1 MSEKRIKTKEQKRLI
16 IYDIIFFVFLNIYT
30 YIFHSKTIIDFVKEC
45 ISYNQSGNLVIT
57 FCYTMCGILN
67 FLMSGI
73 ILIIVYLAFRLTK
86 MKSIKQNTTYT
97 QTYGI
102 DYYRDKLPI
111 LTATEISLIT
121 DLNIENKKDI
131 AASLLNIY
139 QKGIISFENNK
150 IIEYK
155 EKEQS
160 LNQSEKKLLEIL
172 TSDKLDEHEVKEW
185 RKICIDEAINEGYI
199 QKTRKDRYSYL
210 NKINKILKNVFKIW
224 GITFIILLIFIMIKM
239 IPSFSNEYISQF
251 NELKSSTSNNENI
264 ENTINASTADEINQF
279 SNKTD
284 EDLNELMKNPIFFT
298 ILVIHT
304 LSIPTM
310 IYGIIYRKSKMVVV
324 KANES
329 LQNNYERTEKGN
341 EIVEKIAGLKR
352 FISEFSQL
360 SQREKE
366 EIVLWEDFLTYA
378 VLLEENEKIIKDIFS
393 YKNLNISILDYC
405 NCNCISSNVKNIL
418 ESLTASQ
425 LFDDTYYI
433 NRIAHIFY
441 KILTEDVTKIK
452 IEEYYYLWY
461 HFNKLNQNEKDI
473 LKSDIENIIY
483 ENNNNDIMNTYNEKY
498 AEIKNNTK
506 LRNKWQKYIEELSKT
521 NSSMNSYT
529 YEDLYRAINYIANL
543 VEK

>member
-30 YIFHSKTIIDFVKEC
+30 YIFHSKTIIDFIIEC
-45 ISYNQSGNLVIT
+45 ISYNQSGNLLIT
-57 FCYTMCGILN
+57 LGYTIFGVFN
-67 FLMSGI
+67 FLTSGI

-86 MKSIKQNTTYT
+86 MKAIKKNTTYR
-97 QTYGI
+97 QIYGI
-102 DYYRDKLPI
+102 EYYRDKLPT

-131 AASLLNIY
+131 SASLLSMY

-150 IIEYK
+150 IIENK
-155 EKEQS
+155 EKVQS
-160 LNQSEKKLLEIL
+160 LNQSEKKLLEML
-172 TSDKLDEHEVKEW
+172 TSDKLDENEVKEW
-185 RKICIDEAINEGYI
+185 KKTCIDEAINEGYI
-199 QKTRKDRYSYL
+199 QKARKDRYSYL

-224 GITFIILLIFIMIKM
+224 GITFIVLLIIVMINM
-239 IPSFSNEYISQF
+239 IPSFTNMYISQF
-251 NELKSSTSNNENI
+251 KELKSNTSINENT
-264 ENTINASTADEINQF
+264 ENTVNARTSAEINKI
-279 SNKTD
+279 SNSTI
-284 EDLNELMKNPIFFT
+284 EDLHKLMENPIFFT
-298 ILVIHT
+298 ISVIHA
-304 LSIPTM
+304 LSIPTL

-405 NCNCISSNVKNIL
+405 NCISGNVKNIL

-483 ENNNNDIMNTYNEKY
+483 ENNNNDIMNNYNEKY

-506 LRNKWQKYIEELSKT
+506 LRDMWQKHMEELSEIH
-521 NSSMNSYT
+521 SSMNT

>member
-30 YIFHSKTIIDFVKEC
+30 YIFHSKTIIDFIIEC
-45 ISYNQSGNLVIT
+45 ISYNQSGNLLIT
-57 FCYTMCGILN
+57 LGYTIFGVFN
-67 FLMSGI
+67 FLTSGI

-86 MKSIKQNTTYT
+86 MKAIKKNTTYR
-97 QTYGI
+97 QIYGI
-102 DYYRDKLPI
+102 EYYRDKLPT

-131 AASLLNIY
+131 SASLLSMY

-150 IIEYK
+150 IIENK
-155 EKEQS
+155 EKVQS
-160 LNQSEKKLLEIL
+160 LNQSEKKLLEML
-172 TSDKLDEHEVKEW
+172 TSDKLDENEVKEW
-185 RKICIDEAINEGYI
+185 KKTCIDEAINEGYI
-199 QKTRKDRYSYL
+199 QKARKDRYSYL

-224 GITFIILLIFIMIKM
+224 GITFIVLLIIVMINM
-239 IPSFSNEYISQF
+239 IPSFTNMYISQF
-251 NELKSSTSNNENI
+251 KELKSNTSINENT
-264 ENTINASTADEINQF
+264 ENTVNARTSAEINKI
-279 SNKTD
+279 SNSTI
-284 EDLNELMKNPIFFT
+284 EDLHKLMEDPIFFT
-298 ILVIHT
+298 ISVIHA
-304 LSIPTM
+304 LSIPTL

-405 NCNCISSNVKNIL
+405 NCISGNVKNIL

-483 ENNNNDIMNTYNEKY
+483 ENNNNDIMNNYNEKY

-506 LRNKWQKYIEELSKT
+506 LRDMWQKHMEELSEIH
-521 NSSMNSYT
+521 SSMNT

>member
-1 MSEKRIKTKEQKRLI
+1 MSEKKIKTKEQKRLI
-16 IYDIIFFVFLNIYT
+16 IYDIIFFIFLNIFT
-30 YIFHSKTIIDFVKEC
+30 YIFHSKTVIDFVKEC

-57 FCYTMCGILN
+57 VCYTICGIFN

-86 MKSIKQNTTYT
+86 MKSIKKNTTYT
-97 QTYGI
+97 QIYGI
-102 DYYRDKLPI
+102 EYYRDKLPT

-131 AASLLNIY
+131 SASLLNMY
-139 QKGIISFENNK
+139 QKGIISFENNR
-150 IIEYK
+150 IIEDK
-155 EKEQS
+155 EKAQS
-160 LNQSEKKLLEIL
+160 LNQSEKKLLEML
-172 TSDKLDEHEVKEW
+172 TSDKLDENEIKEW
-185 RKICIDEAINEGYI
+185 KKICIDEAINEGYI
-199 QKTRKDRYSYL
+199 QKVRKDRYSYL
-210 NKINKILKNVFKIW
+210 KNINKILKNAFKIW
-224 GITFIILLIFIMIKM
+224 GITFIVLLIIVMINM
-239 IPSFSNEYISQF
+239 IPSFTNEYISQF
-251 NELKSSTSNNENI
+251 KELKSNTSINENI
-264 ENTINASTADEINQF
+264 ENTVNASTSAEKNEL
-279 SNKTD
+279 SNSTI
-284 EDLNELMKNPIFFT
+284 EDLHKLMKNPIIFT
-298 ILVIHT
+298 IAVIHA
-304 LSIPTM
+304 LSIPTL
-310 IYGIIYRKSKMVVV
+310 IYGIIYRKSKMIVV

-405 NCNCISSNVKNIL
+405 NSISSNVKNIL

-425 LFDDTYYI
+425 LFDGTYYI

-441 KILTEDVTKIK
+441 KILTEDITKIK
-452 IEEYYYLWY
+452 IEEYYILWY
-461 HFNKLNQNEKDI
+461 YFNKLNQNEKDI

-483 ENNNNDIMNTYNEKY
+483 ENNNNDIMNSYNEKY
-498 AEIKNNTK
+498 EEIKNNTK
-506 LRNKWQKYIEELSKT
+506 LRNMWQKYMEELSEIH
-521 NSSMNSYT
+521 SSMNT

-543 VEK
+543 IEK

>member
-1 MSEKRIKTKEQKRLI
+1 MSEKRIKTKEQKRLM
-16 IYDIIFFVFLNIYT
+16 IYDIIFFIFLNIFT
-30 YIFHSKTIIDFVKEC
+30 YIFHSKTIIDFIKEC
-45 ISYNQSGNLVIT
+45 ISYNQSGNLLIT
-57 FCYTMCGILN
+57 LGYTIFGVFN
-67 FLMSGI
+67 FLTSGI
-73 ILIIVYLAFRLTK
+73 ILIIAYLAFRLTK

-102 DYYRDKLPI
+102 DYYRDKLPT

-131 AASLLNIY
+131 AASLLNMY

-150 IIEYK
+150 IIENK
-155 EKEQS
+155 EKVQY
-160 LNQSEKKLLEIL
+160 LNQSEKKLLEML

-185 RKICIDEAINEGYI
+185 KKICVDEAINEGYI
-199 QKTRKDRYSYL
+199 QKAQKDRYSYL
-210 NKINKILKNVFKIW
+210 NKINKILKSVFKIW

-405 NCNCISSNVKNIL
+405 NCISSNVKNIL

-425 LFDDTYYI
+425 LFDDNYYI

-483 ENNNNDIMNTYNEKY
+483 ENNNNDIMNNYNEKY

-506 LRNKWQKYIEELSKT
+506 LRNMWQKHMKKLSNI
-521 NSSMNSYT
+521 NSSMNT

-543 VEK
+543 VKK

>member
-16 IYDIIFFVFLNIYT
+16 IYDIIFFVFLNIFT

-57 FCYTMCGILN
+57 FCYTICGILN

-102 DYYRDKLPI
+102 DYYRDKLPT

-131 AASLLNIY
+131 SASLLSMY

-150 IIEYK
+150 IIENK
-155 EKEQS
+155 EKVQS
-160 LNQSEKKLLEIL
+160 LNQSEKKLLEML
-172 TSDKLDEHEVKEW
+172 TSDKLDENEVKEW
-185 RKICIDEAINEGYI
+185 KKTCIDEAINEGYI
-199 QKTRKDRYSYL
+199 QKARKDRYSYL

-224 GITFIILLIFIMIKM
+224 WITFIVLLIIVMINM
-239 IPSFSNEYISQF
+239 IPSFTNMYISQF
-251 NELKSSTSNNENI
+251 KELKSNTSINENT
-264 ENTINASTADEINQF
+264 ENTVNARTSAEINKI
-279 SNKTD
+279 SNSTI
-284 EDLNELMKNPIFFT
+284 EDLHKLMEDPIFFT
-298 ILVIHT
+298 ISVIHA
-304 LSIPTM
+304 LSIPTL

-366 EIVLWEDFLTYA
+366 EIVTYA

-405 NCNCISSNVKNIL
+405 NCISGNVKNIL

-441 KILTEDVTKIK
+441 KILTEDITKIK

-483 ENNNNDIMNTYNEKY
+483 ENNNNDIMNSYNEKY
-498 AEIKNNTK
+498 TEIKNNTK
-506 LRNKWQKYIEELSKT
+506 LRNKWQKHMEELSAIH
-521 NSSMNSYT
+521 SSMNT